1 MSTNDIFLKKNAKK
15 MKDAKI
21 LKMKKHEQ
29 MPSGTTGGVFVFKSE
44 SHSKLKIKK

>member
-29 MPSGTTGGVFVFKSE
+29 MPSGTTGGAFVFKSE
-44 SHSKLKIKK
+44 YRI